1 MRLSTVSCILN
12 AVMTPIYPVAR
23 RTAFPFVSLFA
34 RRVDGVEQIPIGE
47 PVIVAANHL
56 GMFDPLFIGSLFIRR
71 TKKRLRYLVDTRNL
85 FWKTF
90 GIALSH
96 WTNTIPIRSGRREEA
111 IADAVKALKLGDS
124 IGMFPEG
131 RVNTSPTLLEG
142 RPGAVRMSLLSGKA
156 ILPVGIENTHVPLM
170 SVIMHRVLNRPEG
183 ISIRFGER
191 YHPQGDPDDVNA
203 VRELTDELMRKIA
216 SLSQKPYLA

>member
-1 MRLSTVSCILN
+1 
-12 AVMTPIYPVAR
+12 MTPIYPVAR

-34 RRVDGVEQIPIGE
+34 RRVDGVEQIPVDE

-56 GMFDPLFIGSLFIRR
+56 GMFDPLFIGSLFIRK

-90 GIALSH
+90 GILLSH
-96 WTNTIPIRSGRREEA
+96 WTNTIPIRTGKREKA
-111 IADAVKALKLGDS
+111 ITDAVAALGKGDS

-131 RVNTSPTLLEG
+131 KVNTSPTLLEG
-142 RPGAVRMSLLSGKA
+142 RPGAIRMSLLSGKA
-156 ILPVGIENTHVPLM
+156 ILPVGIENTNVPLR
-170 SVIMHRVLNRPEG
+170 SIMWHRVLNRPEG
-183 ISIRFGER
+183 ISIRFGKR
-191 YHPQGDPDDVNA
+191 YHPKGDPNDIEN

-216 SLSQKPYLA
+216 ALSEKPYLI